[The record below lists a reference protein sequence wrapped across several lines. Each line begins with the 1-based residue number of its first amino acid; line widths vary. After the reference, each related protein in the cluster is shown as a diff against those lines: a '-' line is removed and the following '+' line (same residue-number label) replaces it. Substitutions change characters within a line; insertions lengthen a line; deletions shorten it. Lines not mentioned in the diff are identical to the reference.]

1 MRRFAA
7 LSVLLMVMLTSC
19 HGGSTSPLAPP
30 TPTANGSAFALNPSP
45 LELTSDAPADVLTAQ
60 NDVAGVAYTPHA
72 DAACANSSGAIA
84 VAGDGVSQVDLAGS
98 PLLFVVVAS
107 GTPPPS
113 CNITVFGSDGSSAS
127 VEADYSAIAVDAVPL
142 NAAQIQRVTM
152 AGGTVTPGAVTISK
166 PGQVVMVNAS
176 GFNGLTKSA
185 VSCPK
190 AQGGVSVIPSS
201 FTGSG
206 TIAVAP
212 YGQGALSGNCTV
224 TFTDSTGA
232 ATTLGVTL
240 SAAALNK
247 LTVSPSTVQFAC
259 AGSSPQTCTTGN
271 TTISE
276 TNAQKFVINTRP
288 ALVKHGSCAASFVG
302 PLKMTTGNGGYA
314 AYVAG
319 PQATVAFYG
328 LLGNASLNCTKI
340 VIGDGTQTVAIAVS
354 PQLSSGTTV
363 ATAPGCTGADPL
375 AADPNAPHG
384 MYVWNPYKVQGGI
397 YEPLIEQYVIGTG
410 ATVKDPNFCG
420 VSLVISW
427 SEVETSKN
435 GYVYKT
441 LDSEAQPYA
450 KAGLRVNLLFADA
463 AEVGGSDG
471 ATPSWVFTQ
480 DGVQQFTCGGQSY
493 PDWLDPNF
501 ESDYETFI
509 AQMVKH
515 FSAGGSDPY
524 VANIGYMR
532 FGIGAGVEA
541 YPGHV
546 EGLGVNPHPC
556 LDAWATVTPSF
567 SYAAWLQHTLN
578 IVDTVVAQQKLHP
591 DKQLMIPLNYVST
604 YNASNPHDVYVY
616 ANAAAAAA
624 AAGGVAIG
632 TENLGTTWGQVWP
645 AGAGVTPTA
654 CNPTMQYVD
663 AYWCQAFNRHLGA
676 VPFEFQPIVSP
687 IDPLGKDETMANWLQ
702 LALLNNAQLLEI
714 YPQDWVFAN
723 DPSAFPSFTGATQAQ
738 YQAAF
743 SQASLVLGRSK

>member
-1 MRRFAA
+1 MRRFAF
-7 LSVLLMVMLTSC
+7 LSVLLMVALTGC
-19 HGGSTSPLAPP
+19 HGGSASPPIVPSTPGGP
-30 TPTANGSAFALNPSP
+30 TLALNPSP
-45 LELTSDAPADVLTAQ
+45 LELTSDAPAAVVTAQ
-60 NDVAGVAYTPHA
+60 NDVAGVSYTPQA
-72 DAACANSSGAIA
+72 DTSCTTSTGAIA
-84 VAGDGVSQVDLAGS
+84 VAGDGVSQIDVAGS
-98 PLLFVVVAS
+98 PLLFVVVAT

-113 CNITVFGSDGSSAS
+113 CNITVFGSDGSKAI
-127 VEADYSAIAVDAVPL
+127 VEVDYSTITVDAVPL
-142 NAAQIQRVTM
+142 NAAAIQRVTM
-152 AGGTVTPGAVTISK
+152 AGGTVTPSSVTISK

-176 GFNGLTKSA
+176 GFNGLTKSS
-185 VSCPK
+185 VSCSNAK
-190 AQGGVSVIPSS
+190 GGVSVIPSS

-206 TIAVAP
+206 TIAIAP
-212 YGQGALSGNCTV
+212 YGQGALSGTCTV
-224 TFTDSTGA
+224 TFTDSTS
-232 ATTLGVTL
+232 ATSTLGVTL

-247 LTVSPSTVQFAC
+247 LTITPDNVQFAC

-271 TTISE
+271 VAISE
-276 TNAQKFVINTRP
+276 TDAQKFVINTRP

-302 PLKMTTGNGGYA
+302 PLKMTTGNGMYA
-314 AYVAG
+314 SSIAG

-328 LLGNASLNCTKI
+328 LLGTSSLNCTKI
-340 VIGDGTQTVAIAVS
+340 VIGDGTQTVAVS
-354 PQLSSGTTV
+354 VNSQLATGTTV
-363 ATAPGCTGADPL
+363 ASAPGCTGTDPL
-375 AADPNAPHG
+375 VADPNAPHG
-384 MYVWNPYKVQGGI
+384 MYVWNPYKVQNKVNGGT
-397 YEPLIEQYVIGTG
+397 YETLIEQNVIG
-410 ATVKDPNFCG
+410 KDPNLCG

-427 SEVETSKN
+427 AEVETSK
-435 GYVYKT
+435 GVYDYST
-441 LDSEAQPYA
+441 VNSEAAPYA

-480 DGVQQFTCGGQSY
+480 DGVQQFTCNGQSY

-509 AQMVKH
+509 AQMAKH

-556 LDAWATVTPSF
+556 LDAWTTVKPAF

-578 IVDTVVAQQKLHP
+578 IINTVVTAQQAHP

-604 YNASNPHDVYVY
+604 YDASNPNDVYVY

-624 AAGGVAIG
+624 AAGGVAFG
-632 TENLGTTWGQVWP
+632 TENLGTMWGKVWP
-645 AGAGVTPTA
+645 AGSGVTPTA

-663 AYWCQAFNRHLGA
+663 AYWCQAFNRHVGV

-723 DPSAFPSFTGATQAQ
+723 DPSEFPSFTAATQAQ

-743 SQASLVLGRSK
+743 SQTSLILGRSK